1 MANNFTNANLN
12 IFFDKLDGGATWSA
26 GVAFK
31 RAAALPLERY
41 EVHKSLADA
50 EAYAS
55 TNAVAYPGQVIAVI
69 ETEDSVEKVKI
80 YFIDENKELQEV
92 GSATLGDESSIV
104 LDPVTKKLSIKGF
117 ENAGY
122 ASAIGDKYVAD
133 AQVKYYDLVDGK
145 YIEKTT
151 APALDSEDQITESVY
166 KRVGVKLIKDSDGN
180 LNWITDDAVQ
190 IQADIAA
197 LITTVNNHD
206 ERIGKLEKDV
216 KDGFEDVNDRIESL
230 GTVFN
235 FVGSLSVTDFS
246 ATTDGGEDN
255 LIDSD
260 ATIPGGDRAYRA
272 GDVVLVGNQEYVVVA
287 VDGGLTWEAFG
298 DPTGVSGIENRVSTL
313 EETSTGHTNA
323 INTLNGDVATEGS
336 VKKTAKDAADA
347 AIVNANDYTDAEV
360 AKVKAIADANAL
372 EINGKAAEDGNPAV
386 VGLKTKVATNT
397 TSITNLSTTLNGKTP
412 ADPKNPTK
420 EEIGVIAR
428 VTTLENTSATKTEV
442 GKVTSD
448 LTTLSENLTNNY
460 ETKSENDKLYAA
472 KGLETTVTNQGITI
486 GQNTAAIN
494 DINTTLGDGTEAK
507 PGVLKNISDLQTLTG
522 THTSDISTLAG
533 RVDSIT
539 AADTGSI
546 ALAQKAADAAQTS
559 ANNAQ
564 KDATQALADAA
575 AASALAGKKATL
587 DEVKALNYATK
598 TEAEGYA
605 KAVQGET
612 TETVASVDAKASA
625 SATAASN
632 AQDAADAAQGD
643 ATAALNKFSNYTTT
657 TDMNAAIQAV
667 VTNGS
672 DTADSDTV
680 KGAKKYTDKEVN
692 AVKTTI
698 NNLKSEIGNL
708 TNVMNFIGTSST
720 DPKGNDGPTV
730 NDKDG
735 VKIESFN
742 AGDVIIY
749 NAFEYVYTGSA
760 WEIFGNVT
768 ADESRFEG
776 IEDSIENLQGE
787 LETAQGNIETLQ
799 GTVSEHSTSITNV
812 TGRVE
817 TLESD
822 LNTETTGIKARLAA
836 TETVAN
842 AAATQTALQSEIG
855 RATGRENAIE
865 KYAQD
870 GFAAQSTTNTTLQS
884 NIDAIYK
891 LNDDGTDSG
900 LLAWGSF

>member
-1 MANNFTNANLN
+1 MANNFTNTNLN

-92 GSATLGDESSIV
+92 GSATLGDESSIT

-122 ASAIGDKYVAD
+122 VSAIGDKYIVD
-133 AQVKYYDLVDGK
+133 AGVKYYTFDEATDK
-145 YIEKTT
+145 YIEKDS
-151 APALDSEDQITESVY
+151 APICDSENLITESVY
-166 KRVGVKLIKDSDGN
+166 KRVGVKLIKDSNGN

-190 IQADIAA
+190 IQGNIAA
-197 LITTVNNHD
+197 LTTTVNNHG
-206 ERIGKLEKDV
+206 ERISALETTV
-216 KDGFEDVNDRIESL
+216 SEGFEDVNDRIESL

-235 FVGSLSVTDFS
+235 FVGSLSAVEFS
-246 ATTDGGEDN
+246 ATTDGGDDN
-255 LIDSD
+255 LIDED
-260 ATIPGGDRAYRA
+260 ATVPNGTRAYRA
-272 GDVVLVGNQEYVVVA
+272 GDVVLVGSQEHVVVA
-287 VDGGLTWEAFG
+287 VDGGLAWEAFG
-298 DPTGVSGIENRVSTL
+298 DPTGVSGIESRVSTL
-313 EETSTGHTNA
+313 EGTSTAHTNA
-323 INTLNGDVATEGS
+323 INTLNGDVNTGGS
-336 VKKTAKDAADA
+336 VKKVAKDAADA
-347 AIVNANDYTDAEV
+347 AIVNANSYTDTEV
-360 AKVKAIADANAL
+360 AKVKTIADANAL
-372 EINGKAAEDGNPAV
+372 EINGKAAEGENPAI
-386 VGLKTKVATNT
+386 VGLKDKVAANT
-397 TSITNLSTTLNGKTP
+397 TAISNLDSTLNT
-412 ADPKNPTK
+412 ATT
-420 EEIGVIAR
+420 GVIAR
-428 VTTLENTSATKTEV
+428 VKALEDNSATNQAVE
-442 GKVTSD
+442 KVASD
-448 LTTLSENLTNNY
+448 LNTLSQNLTNNY
-460 ETKSENDKLYAA
+460 KTKAENDELYAA

-486 GQNTAAIN
+486 GQNTAAISN
-494 DINTTLGDGTEAK
+494 INTTLGDGTEAK

-522 THTSDISTLAG
+522 THTSNINTLTG
-533 RVDSIT
+533 RVNAMDGANGSIKA
-539 AADTGSI
+539 AAD
-546 ALAQKAADAAQTS
+546 AAAAAQTS

-575 AASALAGKKATL
+575 AASALAGEKATL

-598 TEAEGYA
+598 TEAENYA
-605 KAVQGET
+605 KAVRGET

-625 SATAASN
+625 AATAASN

-643 ATAALNKFSNYTTT
+643 ATAALNKFTNYTTT
-657 TDMNAAIQAV
+657 TDMNTAIQAV

-672 DTADSDTV
+672 DTADSDTI
-680 KGAKKYTDKEVN
+680 KGVKKYTDKEVD

-720 DPKGNDGPTV
+720 DPKGESGPTV

-735 VKIESFN
+735 QKITNFN
-742 AGDVIIY
+742 IGDVIIY

-787 LETAQGNIETLQ
+787 LETAQDNIEALQ
-799 GTVSEHSTSITNV
+799 GTVSGHDTSITDV
-812 TGRVE
+812 TGRVG

-822 LNTETTGIKARLAA
+822 LNAETTGIKARLTA
-836 TETVAN
+836 TESVAN
-842 AAATQTALQSEIG
+842 AAATQTALQNEIN
-855 RATGRENAIE
+855 RATARENAIE

-870 GFAAQSTTNTTLQS
+870 GFEAQSTTNITLQS

-891 LNDDGTDSG
+891 LNADGTDSG
-900 LLAWGSF
+900 YLAWGSF